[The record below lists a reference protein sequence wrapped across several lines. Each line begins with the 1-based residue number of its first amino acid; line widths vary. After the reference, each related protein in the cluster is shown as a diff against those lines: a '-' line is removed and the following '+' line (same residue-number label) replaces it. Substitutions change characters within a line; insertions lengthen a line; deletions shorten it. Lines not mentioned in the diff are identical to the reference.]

1 MTKQAAVKATL
12 IAMGKPD
19 MTFDYAL
26 PQEWLDRQAVALQQI
41 IRCQGKHVDSNDC
54 YDRILGQTVWAYD
67 SLFGGP
73 LAITEDGRKVA
84 QLLGW

>member
-19 MTFDYAL
+19 MTCDHAL
-26 PQEWLDRQAVALQQI
+26 PQEWLDREAERLFRI
-41 IRCQGKHVDSNDC
+41 GGGDCVDDC
-54 YDRILGQTVWAYD
+54 YQRILGQTVWAYD

-73 LAITEDGRKVA
+73 LAITEDGRTVA

>member
-1 MTKQAAVKATL
+1 MTKQDAVKATL
-12 IAMGKPD
+12 ATMGKPD

-26 PQEWLDRQAVALQQI
+26 PQEWLDREAGSLYLKILATG
-41 IRCQGKHVDSNDC
+41 RPADRGDC
-54 YDRILGQTVWAYD
+54 YNRILGQTVWAYD